1 MTTRV
6 PCHHR
11 LDESHPISICEHQ
24 MMPLT
29 CVPSLNILPNS
40 FVLRQSTTSTL
51 PLVRAYGHKFSIMVA
66 RPVLMRNLTFP
77 PRTNRE
83 TRSSSWNL
91 LLIP

>member
-1 MTTRV
+1 MTIRV

-11 LDESHPISICEHQ
+11 LDESHPISICERQ
-24 MMPLT
+24 TMPLT

-40 FVLRQSTTSTL
+40 FVLRRSTTSTP
-51 PLVRAYGHKFSIMVA
+51 PLATACGHKFSILVA
-66 RPVLMRNLTFP
+66 HLALIHNLMLP